1 MSIQLAKTVYIGL
14 GGTGAK
20 SILKT
25 KAMMLEN
32 YGEIPP
38 MIKFLVLDTDTRD
51 KVSLKDNKGKN
62 VMFDNDE
69 FIHMTLPNVKRY
81 NDANPSVTKFLPS
94 GILEKRTS
102 IVEGA
107 GQFRSVGR
115 LAFLSQIDVNFLTS
129 ISNAISSV
137 RNWTTGRDDKYSVT
151 DGPIKIMVVFS
162 IAGGTGAGSFIDFPL
177 MLRGLIPG
185 LTNDEKITAV
195 GLLPDVYSSLGF
207 AAINCK
213 PNAITGITEYE
224 FIADNVLDAYSES
237 MDPGRIAN
245 VSASTSYNV
254 DKDNLYNSFFL
265 VNNRSD
271 SGNIYNSVDELTS
284 FIGRN
289 LYLISGRAGGSGNSS
304 LDNLE
309 TIGAGSDLKGKQMR
323 YFGMGAAE
331 MFLDTDKLSDYYAL
345 NQISLLS
352 QNITSGTVTI
362 NINQEINEK
371 VALWQ
376 IKEDQGD
383 DHVITAISESK
394 PKIGFSNLDQF
405 DEDANISIK
414 NKRDAWIQSQKAA
427 LNSLIYGTNG
437 NGTLSKYLGDKLN
450 LLQQHIDEK
459 IALPGGLEFSRL
471 FLNNLIGRM
480 NAMRDEMNLEKE
492 SFDKKL
498 SDLEVVFINL
508 IADIKSSESISKFNV
523 FKSRSKE
530 IERACEEYVLAVNFE
545 ITAIYERERRIAASH
560 FYKSLIEKSEKLLAN
575 IDNFKVQMEQ
585 LSKRVS
591 SELQTI
597 KSRTSLDPFCIFVDK
612 YAIERNNIG
621 KEDVDVPGFLNNV
634 NLTSLVNG
642 GYSVDQLYDKFKSY
656 TSGLKKYLELKNTG
670 ILDEL
675 EKMDMQDLD
684 RLVRQL
690 KNSVGIMRNL
700 NTAETFEKAEIF
712 TIGVHD
718 KNHDSLKHSDN
729 NQDDNSKTR
738 VKKLVDAFNDHFSYL
753 NKNPEFSN
761 TYDKKRIVVGC
772 YQSGVPAFV
781 VGNFNSYYSEFQN
794 KNTEA
799 QKMMFSNKYWADKII
814 NFNYSIFPKSDEN
827 TLKAW
832 VLAIVATKVEI
843 DNGRATGGLF
853 FDKEENGNY
862 FVYSQSGSIRENT
875 KMVDLGFSDRFKAYN
890 IFKDK
895 ELSKE
900 LINEVKRRIKDNILI
915 YQTAFKDL
923 ADNPDKYVKEYANHK
938 LSDVSYNGQAYSAT
952 KKLVE
957 QEYDFIKNFVV
968 GNELASL

>member
-51 KVSLKDNKGKN
+51 KVSIKDNSGKAIF
-62 VMFDNDE
+62 FDNDE
-69 FIHMTLPNVKRY
+69 FIHMTLPNVRMY
-81 NDANPSVTKFLPS
+81 ADANPSVTKFLPS
-94 GILEKRTS
+94 GILERRTS

-115 LAFLSQIDVNFLTS
+115 LAFLSQVNINFTTS
-129 ISNAISSV
+129 LSNAISSV
-137 RNWTTGRDDKYSVT
+137 RNWTTGRDDKFSVT
-151 DGPIKIMVVFS
+151 EGPIKIMVVFS
-162 IAGGTGAGSFIDFPL
+162 LAGGTGAGSFIDFPL

-185 LTNDEKITAV
+185 LTNEEKITAV

-207 AAINCK
+207 AAVNCK

-224 FIADNVLDAYSES
+224 FIADNILESYSET
-237 MDPGRIAN
+237 MDPGRVAN
-245 VSASTSYNV
+245 VNATTDYKIN
-254 DKDNLYNSFFL
+254 KDNLYNSFFL
-265 VNNRSD
+265 VNNRSNN
-271 SGNIYNSVDELTS
+271 GNIYNSVDELTS

-289 LYLISGRAGGSGNSS
+289 LYLISGRAGGAGASS

-309 TIGAGSDLKGKQMR
+309 TIGAGLEVRGKQMR

-331 MFLDTDKLSDYYAL
+331 MFLDTDKLADYFAL

-352 QNITSGTVTI
+352 QHITSNAGVTG
-362 NINQEINEK
+362 NINQDIEEK

-376 IKEDQGD
+376 IKEDGND
-383 DHVITAISESK
+383 DQVISAISDSQ
-394 PKIGFSNLDQF
+394 PRILFSNI
-405 DEDANISIK
+405 DEFSDDANIAIK
-414 NKRDAWIQSQKAA
+414 NKRDAWIQSQKTA
-427 LNSLIYGTNG
+427 LNTHIYGNNG
-437 NGTLSKYLGDKLN
+437 SFARFQGEKLN
-450 LLQQHIDEK
+450 LLQKFIDEQ
-459 IALPGGLEFSRL
+459 ISLPGGIGFAKL
-471 FLNNLIGRM
+471 FLHSFIGRM
-480 NAMRDEMNLEKE
+480 SAMREEMNTEKA
-492 SFDKKL
+492 SFDKKIL
-498 SDLEVVFINL
+498 DLEVVYVNL
-508 IADIKSSESISKFNV
+508 ISDIKTAESISRWNV
-523 FKSRSKE
+523 LTNRSKA
-530 IERACEEYVLAVNFE
+530 IASACEEYVSTVNLE
-545 ITAIYERERRIAASH
+545 ITAIYERERRVAASL
-560 FYKSLIEKSEKLLAN
+560 FYKSIIEKSEQLLAD
-575 IDNFKVQMEQ
+575 IDNFNVQMGL
-585 LSKRVS
+585 LSKRVN
-591 SELQTI
+591 SELQAI
-597 KSRTSLDPFCIFVDK
+597 KSRNSLDPFCIFVDK

-621 KEDVDVPGFLNNV
+621 KEDVDIPGFLNKV
-634 NLTSLVNG
+634 NLTNLVNG
-642 GYSVDQLYDKFKSY
+642 SNSVDQLYEIFKEY
-656 TSGLKKYLELKNTG
+656 TRSLKKYGELKNTG

-675 EKMDMQDLD
+675 GTMDIQELD
-684 RLVRQL
+684 KLVKQL

-700 NTAETFEKAEIF
+700 NSSETFDKAEIF

-718 KNHDSLKHSDN
+718 KNHPALKQSDN
-729 NQDDNSKTR
+729 KEENESKTR
-738 VKKLVDAFNDHFSYL
+738 PKKLVDAFNEHFNHLS
-753 NKNPEFSN
+753 KNPEFSN

-781 VGNFNSYYSEFQN
+781 VGNFSSYYSEFQN
-794 KNTEA
+794 KGTEA
-799 QKMMFSNKYWADKII
+799 QKLLFSNKYWAEKII

-832 VLAIVATKVEI
+832 VLAIVATKVER
-843 DNGRATGGLF
+843 DNGREVGGLF

-862 FVYSQSGSIRENT
+862 FVYSQTGSIRQNT

-900 LINEVKRRIKDNILI
+900 LIAEVKRRIKDNILI
-915 YQTAFKDL
+915 YQTVFKML
-923 ADNPDKYVKEYANHK
+923 AENPSKYVQEYANHK
-938 LSDVSYNGQAYSAT
+938 LSDVSYNGQAYAGT

-957 QEYDFIKNFVV
+957 QEYDFIKTFVV

>member
-25 KAMMLEN
+25 KMMMLEN
-32 YGEIPP
+32 YGEIPT

-51 KVSLKDNKGKN
+51 KVSLKDRHGKN

-81 NDANPSVTKFLPS
+81 SDANPSVTKFLPS
-94 GILEKRTS
+94 GILERRTS

-107 GQFRSVGR
+107 GQFRSIGR
-115 LAFLSQIDVNFLTS
+115 LAFLSQIDVNFLQS
-129 ISNAISSV
+129 LSNAISSV
-137 RNWTTGRDDKYSVT
+137 RIWENARDSKYSVS

-185 LTNDEKITAV
+185 LTNDEKITAI
-195 GLLPDVYSSLGF
+195 GLLPDVYSSMGF
-207 AAINCK
+207 AAVNCK

-224 FIADNVLDAYSES
+224 YIADNVLDSYSDP
-237 MDPGRIAN
+237 MDPGRVAN
-245 VSASTSYNV
+245 VSSSTSYKI

-271 SGNIYNSVDELTS
+271 NGNIYNSVDELTS

-289 LYLISGRAGGSGNSS
+289 LYLISGRAGASGNSS

-331 MFLDTDKLSDYYAL
+331 MFLDTDKLADYFAL

-352 QNITSGTVTI
+352 QHISTGSTAF
-362 NINQEINEK
+362 NINQEIDEK

-383 DHVITAISESK
+383 DHVISAIAESR
-394 PKIGFSNLDQF
+394 PRILFSNLDQF
-405 DEDANISIK
+405 DDDANVSIK
-414 NKRDAWIQSQKAA
+414 NKRDAWIQSQKSA
-427 LNSLIYGTNG
+427 LNSFIYAING
-437 NGTLSKYLGDKLN
+437 NGSLSNFQGDKLN
-450 LLQQHIDEK
+450 LLQQYFDDK
-459 IALPGGLEFSRL
+459 IAQPGGIEYSRI
-471 FLNNLIGRM
+471 FLNNFIGRM
-480 NAMRDEMNLEKE
+480 NAMREEMNTEKDM
-492 SFDKKL
+492 FDKKL
-498 SDLEVVFINL
+498 GDLEVQYVNL
-508 IADIKSSESISKFNV
+508 ISDIKSSETISKLNI

-530 IERACEEYVLAVNFE
+530 IERTCEEYVSAVNSE
-545 ITAIYERERRIAASH
+545 ITFIHERERRLAASL
-560 FYKSLIEKSEKLLAN
+560 FYKAIVEKCEKLLAN
-575 IDNFKVQMEQ
+575 IDNFKIQIDL
-585 LSKRVS
+585 LSKRAS

-621 KEDVDVPGFLNNV
+621 KEDVDVPGFLSNV

-656 TSGLKKYLELKNTG
+656 TSGLKRYNELKNTG

-675 EKMDMQDLD
+675 EKMDISHLNQ
-684 RLVRQL
+684 LVKQL
-690 KNSVGIMRNL
+690 KNSVGIMRSL
-700 NTAETFEKAEIF
+700 NTSETFEKAEIF

-718 KNHDSLKHSDN
+718 KNHASLKQSDDK
-729 NQDDNSKTR
+729 QEDVSKSR
-738 VKKLVDAFNDHFSYL
+738 VKKLVDAFNEHFSYL

-761 TYDKKRIVVGC
+761 TYDKKRILVGC

-781 VGNFNSYYSEFQN
+781 VGNFDSYNTEFQN
-794 KNTEA
+794 KNTDA

-814 NFNYSIFPKSDEN
+814 NFNYSIFPKDGEN
-827 TLKAW
+827 ALKAW
-832 VLAIVATKVEI
+832 VMAIVATKVEK
-843 DNGRATGGLF
+843 DNSRSTGGLF
-853 FDKEENGNY
+853 FEKEENGNY
-862 FVYSQSGSIRENT
+862 FVYSKTGSIRDNT
-875 KMVDLGFSDRFKAYN
+875 KMVDLGFSDRVKAFN
-890 IFKDK
+890 VFKDK

-900 LINEVKRRIKDNILI
+900 LLSEVKRRIKDNILT
-915 YQTAFKDL
+915 YQTVFKDL
-923 ADNPDKYVKEYANHK
+923 SDNPGKYVKEFANHK
-938 LSDVSYNGQAYSAT
+938 LSDVSYNGQSYSGT

-957 QEYDFIKNFVV
+957 EEYDYIKNFVV